1 MIIFEH
7 FCAKSGAKC
16 SKDRCHTKRATTKRT
31 ADLHRQSLNY
41 HSSKCKLSCMM
52 EQMKALP
59 LSSDNIEPMQKEME
73 IIKKNIKSLEKKFS
87 SAKINVG
94 NDLFEQIVHEVQKLT
109 SLYEHSIDIS
119 TRLFVLQAEFQADS
133 VIAFRSIRRLN
144 DLVVCNDSDQA
155 VHVGDDCCCLNDYK
169 YTEKRNKRLLE
180 NISLFCLCRETILEI
195 AEKINITINS
205 PQLKIPQY
213 PIMNNIRYPYLRALI
228 ACGIGCD
235 VFLSGVPYITPKK
248 LHEFM
253 LKPKTHVRIHDQT
266 IYEKK

>member
-1 MIIFEH
+1 MDIPIVQNW
-7 FCAKSGAKC
+7 
-16 SKDRCHTKRATTKRT
+16 DTTPKT
-31 ADLHRQSLNY
+31 FFLYKIL
-41 HSSKCKLSCMM
+41 
-52 EQMKALP
+52 
-59 LSSDNIEPMQKEME
+59 KEIE

-169 YTEKRNKRLLE
+169 YTDK
-180 NISLFCLCRETILEI
+180 ET
-195 AEKINITINS
+195 NV
-205 PQLKIPQY
+205 
-213 PIMNNIRYPYLRALI
+213 
-228 ACGIGCD
+228 C
-235 VFLSGVPYITPKK
+235 
-248 LHEFM
+248 
-253 LKPKTHVRIHDQT
+253 
-266 IYEKK
+266 